1 MCIGAASS
9 QALRPRLDS
18 GANSAGSHG
27 RARTRSEG
35 RGSTTGVRGV
45 RAVRAQE
52 PGGVLVRWEESCGVE
67 DEDTDLSRDIP
78 GTLQN
83 PYIVY
88 DHGFPT
94 AQLNTPQVNPPP
106 NQPLLVTPFGR
117 PLGTI
122 SATHSAAMACSD
134 AAATRAP
141 PGAS

>member
-1 MCIGAASS
+1 
-9 QALRPRLDS
+9 
-18 GANSAGSHG
+18 
-27 RARTRSEG
+27 
-35 RGSTTGVRGV
+35 VRELE
-45 RAVRAQE
+45 AKAE
-52 PGGVLVRWEESCGVE
+52 GVLPESEEFGPFGRKSRVAFSCDGEESCGVE

-106 NQPLLVTPFGR
+106 NQPLLVTPLGR
-117 PLGTI
+117 PPGTI
-122 SATHSAAMACSD
+122 SATHSAAVACSD
-134 AAATRAP
+134 AASTRAP